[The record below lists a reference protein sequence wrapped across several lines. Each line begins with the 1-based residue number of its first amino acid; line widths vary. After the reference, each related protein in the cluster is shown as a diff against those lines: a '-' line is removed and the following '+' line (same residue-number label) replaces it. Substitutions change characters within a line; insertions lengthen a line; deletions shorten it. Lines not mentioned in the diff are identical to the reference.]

1 MTWIDWTI
9 IGAYF
14 LLVVGILAALM
25 SSLDSAI
32 NSLSAASM
40 KDFYCVYIRPDG
52 SDRHYN
58 RVSRLLTGFWGVFC
72 VVAAVG
78 FTGFGDSTRQ
88 TTIVLINAVGS
99 LLYGP
104 ILATFLV
111 GIATRSVRAGA
122 IGAGIVAGIG
132 ANLILWR
139 WTDVSWL
146 WWNVAGFV
154 LTVSIA
160 LLVTVLGRMVRPSAI
175 AAEVR
180 SGLQRTAGR
189 WRTAYSV
196 VLIYFVTIISL
207 SWAAQFLG

>member
-1 MTWIDWTI
+1 M
-9 IGAYF
+9 
-14 LLVVGILAALM
+14 
-25 SSLDSAI
+25 
-32 NSLSAASM
+32 
-40 KDFYCVYIRPDG
+40 
-52 SDRHYN
+52 
-58 RVSRLLTGFWGVFC
+58 
-72 VVAAVG
+72 
-78 FTGFGDSTRQ
+78 
-88 TTIVLINAVGS
+88 LINAVGS